1 MGEGVETAGG
11 GDTFM
16 QGLAP
21 WGWELK
27 LQVVGTLRHDV
38 TSMLH
43 CNGTNTVMVK
53 MEGLTSKSGKV

>member
-1 MGEGVETAGG
+1 
-11 GDTFM
+11 M

-27 LQVVGTLRHDV
+27 LQLVGTLRCEV

-43 CNGTNTVMVK
+43 CNGTNTVIVRVR
-53 MEGLTSKSGKV
+53 GLTLNSGKV